1 MANKGAFEKGHKGL
15 KPKGA
20 VSKTTLKAKELVM
33 ASIDEQS
40 VYFNDTMKEVRESN
54 PLEWTKLMIKLMDF
68 VLPKKIDVT
77 TDGDKINN
85 IPVVS
90 WADEKK

>member
-1 MANKGAFEKGHKGL
+1 MGAPKGHKGY
-15 KPKGA
+15 KPKG
-20 VSKTTLKAKELVM
+20 SITETTKRAKELVM

-40 VYFNDTMKEVRESN
+40 IYFNDTMKEVRESN
-54 PLEWTKLMIKLMDF
+54 PIEWTKLMIKLMDF

-85 IPVVS
+85 IPVAS
-90 WADEKK
+90 WMQDDKT